1 MSDSEDDIPISALAG
16 AGPAASANGAAAA
29 TSARKASANGSSSA
43 APFSAAD
50 GDSDSDSE
58 DESILKMAKSI
69 KEEYTKVPGKKKQS
83 ASRKSSETKEK
94 SKEKKSKEKKE
105 KSAKASSKK
114 RSREDSSSSPS
125 RKKTKTASSSTKRAS
140 ASTSTAGLTVL
151 GKHLLVEQILKR
163 WKYCLP
169 SWPQGVKKEAPEGYI
184 TCGFQGLFIGVQSDT
199 LGNILDM
206 RDKKN
211 GQPPIRS
218 VLLQLDS
225 AELREILSKGI
236 DAQREDLMKS
246 KLSES
251 ASSYAET
258 LALLDSDAKTLKG
271 FKPLKL
277 EKEFKAFLKKKG
289 KL

>member
-1 MSDSEDDIPISALAG
+1 
-16 AGPAASANGAAAA
+16 
-29 TSARKASANGSSSA
+29 
-43 APFSAAD
+43 
-50 GDSDSDSE
+50 
-58 DESILKMAKSI
+58 
-69 KEEYTKVPGKKKQS
+69 
-83 ASRKSSETKEK
+83 
-94 SKEKKSKEKKE
+94 
-105 KSAKASSKK
+105 
-114 RSREDSSSSPS
+114 
-125 RKKTKTASSSTKRAS
+125 
-140 ASTSTAGLTVL
+140 
-151 GKHLLVEQILKR
+151 
-163 WKYCLP
+163 
-169 SWPQGVKKEAPEGYI
+169 
-184 TCGFQGLFIGVQSDT
+184 
-199 LGNILDM
+199 M

>member
-1 MSDSEDDIPISALAG
+1 
-16 AGPAASANGAAAA
+16 
-29 TSARKASANGSSSA
+29 
-43 APFSAAD
+43 
-50 GDSDSDSE
+50 
-58 DESILKMAKSI
+58 
-69 KEEYTKVPGKKKQS
+69 
-83 ASRKSSETKEK
+83 
-94 SKEKKSKEKKE
+94 
-105 KSAKASSKK
+105 
-114 RSREDSSSSPS
+114 
-125 RKKTKTASSSTKRAS
+125 
-140 ASTSTAGLTVL
+140 
-151 GKHLLVEQILKR
+151 
-163 WKYCLP
+163 
-169 SWPQGVKKEAPEGYI
+169 
-184 TCGFQGLFIGVQSDT
+184 
-199 LGNILDM
+199 M

-251 ASSYAET
+251 ASSHAET